1 MSTPDQERR
10 RPLPDSERVP
20 TNPGTVVSVRD
31 RVMDTRF
38 VVIASVEALIG
49 PQQAR
54 RLRIRESQSR

>member
-1 MSTPDQERR
+1 MSTPYQDRR

-31 RVMDTRF
+31 SVMDTRF
-38 VVIASVEALIG
+38 DVIASFEALIG

-54 RLRIRESQSR
+54 RLRIRGSQLR